1 MYYLYLSTFAK
12 LDSVFVVFSVVL
24 HHLSSKLKQTL
35 NLPISVLVNIFYH
48 LCVYKFEINVLTWRL
63 VQETVHKLEAGS
75 FGVD

>member
-1 MYYLYLSTFAK
+1 MSNLYLSTFAK

-24 HHLSSKLKQTL
+24 HHPSSKLKQTV
-35 NLPISVLVNIFYH
+35 NLPISVFVNIFYH